1 MENTRHIKSGEKIIT
16 EETLTDSA
24 YIILSGSAKVTR
36 TLKNGDEKLIGIL
49 MENDIFGEMSMI
61 DSLPRSANVE
71 ALEDCTVAIVT
82 QEMFQSLYSNNPNA
96 LMPLIKVLTRR
107 LRESLN
113 IIECLQN
120 QKTLAS
126 N

>member
-1 MENTRHIKSGEKIIT
+1 MCFHYP
-16 EETLTDSA
+16 L
-24 YIILSGSAKVTR
+24 AKEVVCGVTR
-36 TLKNGDEKLIGIL
+36 PMTKLIG
-49 MENDIFGEMSMI
+49 
-61 DSLPRSANVE
+61 SANVE
-71 ALEDCTVAIVT
+71 ALEDCIGVIVR

-96 LMPLIKVLTRR
+96 LMPLVKVLTRR

-113 IIECLQN
+113 IIECIQN